1 MEEFELRGES
11 GAKESQRPVRNAP
24 WRRLRHGRWVG
35 DAKTIDEAIDLAEL
49 DWEVTVERPVFVRRG
64 AEILEVPSSGATV
77 RLGTPNVALAIVGNK
92 YQPIQN
98 REAFATLEGIIRQ
111 ENLELMFAGDRDG
124 GRQVWLATRSPRPL
138 FVIDEELD
146 VYYQVIS
153 SHDGSWALHV
163 TLFLLRQNGSSLVFP
178 IADALNNHTIKHTSN
193 ANERAE
199 DAAELMVDFREY
211 FARFVQKAEELDQ
224 IRMSDLEF
232 FRFVRLLVEFKSPR
246 MEDAVAEAAGLF
258 AEERPTR
265 WGAYRA
271 IVRWME
277 NFSQLRNPHRR
288 PEDELRAMRLL
299 DGAYDKKKAD
309 AIKLLS

>member
-1 MEEFELRGES
+1 MRGEYGNVPS
-11 GAKESQRPVRNAP
+11 RERVRNAP
-24 WRRLRHGRWVG
+24 WHRLRRGRWVG
-35 DAKTIDEAIDLAEL
+35 EAKTIDEAIDLAEL
-49 DWEVTVERPVFVRRG
+49 DWEVRVERPVFVRCG
-64 AEILEVPSSGATV
+64 ADVLEVPSSGATV
-77 RLGTPNVALAIVGNK
+77 RIGTPNVALAIVGSQ

-98 REAFATLEGIIRQ
+98 REAFATLDGLIRQ
-111 ENLELMFAGDRDG
+111 ENLELMYAGDRDG
-124 GRQVWLATRSPRPL
+124 GRQVWLATKSPRPL
-138 FVIDEELD
+138 FVVDEDLD

-163 TLFLLRQNGSSLVFP
+163 TLFLLRKNGSSLGLP
-178 IADALNNHTIKHTSN
+178 ILKVLHTHTIKHTLN
-193 ANERAE
+193 AQERAE

-211 FARFVQKAEELDQ
+211 FARFVQQAEELDR

-232 FRFVRLLVEFKSPR
+232 YRFVRLLYEFKSPR
-246 MEDAVAEAAGLF
+246 MEDVVAEAAGLF

-277 NFSQLRNPHRR
+277 NFNQLRNPHRR

-309 AIKLLS
+309 AVKLLS